1 MLEGRSSVTMGI
13 GMPILV
19 QTTKRSD
26 TTDTDPFSMEKYTE
40 RPAYRRAGTK
50 EIWEDEFKRGLICDW
65 L

>member
-40 RPAYRRAGTK
+40 RPVGLGQRRYGRMSLK
-50 EIWEDEFKRGLICDW
+50 EA
-65 L
+65 